1 MKTLHD
7 LLSDFSEIIND
18 LSLLP
23 FAQIYPGAFTRSR
36 KITLNLLL
44 LYLIFRD
51 NNVLSEDIVNFF
63 GAVRNFEDLPTRQA
77 VIKRMS
83 VLNFNVWDE
92 IMRRYREN
100 IYSNVTLYKLKDYI
114 VIAVDGSFVDLPPHY
129 VLNRYFGG
137 HMTKKM
143 TINDIKKPQAK
154 VSMIY
159 DVLNQSI
166 LDFSVAHY
174 RTSEIPLLFDH
185 LRELDSFFEDKKII
199 LLADRYYGSAEL
211 FKYCE
216 MHNIKYIVRA
226 KKNFFKKYI
235 AEHEEDENDFRIS
248 FEMDKAWIR
257 RIKNDDI
264 RDYIKTKPVLDVRV
278 VRGEYT
284 YLERTKK
291 GRKEKEVTI
300 SSQYF
305 TNLDASEFDTSEIID
320 VYHFDRWKVETSY
333 DVLKNQ
339 LDIEQLNVH
348 NPIGI
353 INEIMGK
360 VVFYNIEK
368 LIFME
373 SAKLIKEKEEA
384 DKAERN
390 NTVTIINKK
399 IENVNTVVHD
409 SGSDANKYEYIPNN
423 KYVIE
428 MVHHINFVT
437 GFSSGIDE
445 AMLENM
451 VASST
456 RVKVPV
462 RKGRHYKRWNKFLI
476 SIPNTRHRIDGRR
489 NPLVKKGKTGFLT
502 SNH

>member
-7 LLSDFSEIIND
+7 LLSDFSSIISD
-18 LSLLP
+18 PTLLP
-23 FAQIYPGAFTRSR
+23 FAQIYPGGFTRSR

-44 LYLIFRD
+44 LYLIFRN

-114 VIAVDGSFVDLPPHY
+114 VVAVDGSFVDLPPHY

-137 HMTKKM
+137 DMKKDMTFE
-143 TINDIKKPQAK
+143 DIKKPQAK

-166 LDFSVAHY
+166 LDFSVAPY
-174 RTSEIPLLFDH
+174 KTSEIPLLFDH
-185 LRELDSFFEDKKII
+185 LRELDSFFENKKII

-235 AEHEEDENDFRIS
+235 AEHGEDENDFRIS
-248 FEMDKAWIR
+248 IEMDKAWIR

-264 RDYIKTKPVLDVRV
+264 RDYIKTEPVLDIRV

-284 YLERTKK
+284 YFEKK
-291 GRKEKEVTI
+291 NGKENEVTI

-305 TNLDASEFDTSEIID
+305 TNLNESEFDTAEIID
-320 VYHFDRWKVETSY
+320 MYHFERWKVETGY

-360 VVFYNIEK
+360 VVFHNIEK

-373 SAKLIKEKEEA
+373 SKKVIAEKEEA
-384 DKAERN
+384 DKAEN
-390 NTVTIINKK
+390 NNMNTVINES
-399 IENVNTVVHD
+399 IENAKVVVNDDT
-409 SGSDANKYEYIPNN
+409 SDANKYEYIPNN

-428 MVHHINFVT
+428 IVHHINFVLN
-437 GFSSGIDE
+437 FQNGIDE
-445 AMLENM
+445 VMLENM
-451 VASST
+451 VASGS

-462 RKGRHYKRWNKFLI
+462 RKGRHYKRWKKFLR

-489 NPLVKKGKTGFLT
+489 NPPVAKGKTGFIT
-502 SNH
+502 TKS